1 MIPRRSCVLRP
12 PGAPTSRRQFLA
24 LGGAVIG
31 GGVLLAACGGSDDTA
46 GGDTAGGDT
55 GGDDTG
61 GDATSATAT
70 TDGFVLVQRY
80 PNSMAITPGDVRLAI
95 SLADTNA
102 SLLTTGPTTLTGI
115 IRNEQGDTIAE
126 FDTPRRGDAMGV
138 PYWSITASIPS
149 RGLYELVV
157 DGAIGDAT
165 PFLLFDSSEIAIPT
179 VGTPLPGFDTPTTG
193 DARGVDPVC
202 TRLDGACPFHD
213 VTLTE
218 ALALGKPVV
227 YLVGTPAHCQTAT
240 CGPGLD
246 YLIDASKQYASVAT
260 FVHAEVF
267 ADQAGTE
274 VAPAVTA
281 LSLDYEP
288 VIWITDADG
297 TVARRVDIVWDSDEI
312 SAILA
317 EVLA

>member
-1 MIPRRSCVLRP
+1 MPRRSSTIRP
-12 PGAPTSRRQFLA
+12 LTIRPLIGPTSRRQFLA
-24 LGGAVIG
+24 FGGAALGAGAV
-31 GGVLLAACGGSDDTA
+31 LAACGGSDDTS
-46 GGDTAGGDT
+46 GDPAMATTAG
-55 GGDDTG
+55 
-61 GDATSATAT
+61 TAT

-102 SLLTTGPTTLTGI
+102 SLLTTGPATLTGL
-115 IRNEQGDTIAE
+115 IRNEQGETIAE

-149 RGLYELVV
+149 RGLYDLVV
-157 DGAIGDAT
+157 DGVIGDAT

-179 VGTPLPGFDTPTTG
+179 AGTTLPAFDTPTID

-218 ALALGKPVV
+218 ALVLGKPVV

-246 YLIDASKQYASVAT
+246 YLIEASKQYTGVAT

-281 LSLDYEP
+281 LTLDYEP
-288 VIWITDADG
+288 VIWITDASG
-297 TVARRVDIVWDSDEI
+297 TVTRRVDIVWDQDEI

-317 EVLA
+317 ETLS